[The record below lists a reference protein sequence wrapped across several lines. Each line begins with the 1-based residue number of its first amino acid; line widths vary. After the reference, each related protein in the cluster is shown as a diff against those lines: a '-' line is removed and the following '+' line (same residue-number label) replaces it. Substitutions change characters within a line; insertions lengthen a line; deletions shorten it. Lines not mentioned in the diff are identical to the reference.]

1 MFQNNRLSK
10 ESRKVFSVTLAARI
24 ELVKITPTLMK
35 LIGDVFLNST
45 GVWAKEF
52 VMSNVNVCLIGQ
64 KFMGRAHSNAYLKA
78 AKFFDLPSEP
88 VMHTIVARNLP
99 SLEAFAK
106 KWGWRH
112 ATTDWKKAVTD
123 PEINLVDV
131 TTPNNKHMDF
141 VLAALEAGKHV
152 ACEKPLA
159 ATLDDA
165 RTMRDA
171 ARKARKCKTFVWY
184 NYRRVGAVAA
194 AYNLAREGRLGR
206 VYHVRAFYL
215 QGWASSP
222 SIPLVWRFDKAQ
234 AGSGSLGDLGAHV
247 IDMARFITGDE
258 ILEIT
263 GAITE
268 TFVKERILPDSE
280 GGAGLASGAKATG
293 KKGKVTVDD
302 AVVAIGKMKSGAIFT
317 LEATRFATGR
327 ENKNGIEIN
336 GEKGSVY
343 FDFEDLNNLYYFDST
358 APREVQGWT
367 KIQASVPG
375 VHPYQGN
382 YWPTAH
388 PLGYE
393 HAFVNQAVDMFRIIG
408 GEKPEVPLPDFADAF
423 ETQRVLEAVELSARN
438 HAIVKLSE
446 IK

>member
-1 MFQNNRLSK
+1 MK
-10 ESRKVFSVTLAARI
+10 TLN
-24 ELVKITPTLMK
+24 L
-35 LIGDVFLNST
+35 
-45 GVWAKEF
+45 
-52 VMSNVNVCLIGQ
+52 CLIGQ

-78 AKFFDLPSEP
+78 GKFFDLPVKP
-88 VMHTIVARNLP
+88 VMHTIVARDMT
-99 SLEAFAK
+99 SLERFADR
-106 KWGWRH
+106 WGWKR
-112 ATTDWKKAVTD
+112 ATSDWKQAVTD
-123 PEINLVDV
+123 PEIALVDV
-131 TTPNNKHMDF
+131 TTPNNKHKDF

-165 RTMRDA
+165 RAMRDA
-171 ARKARKCKTFVWY
+171 AKKAKMSRTFVWY
-184 NYRRVGAVAA
+184 NYRRVPAVAT
-194 AYNLAREGRLGR
+194 AYRLAREGRLGR

-222 SIPLVWRFDKAQ
+222 DIPLVWRFDKSQ

-258 ILEIT
+258 FAEVT
-263 GAITE
+263 GALSE
-268 TFVKERILPDSE
+268 TFIKERTIPSGA
-280 GGAGLASGAKATG
+280 GGAGIASGAKGTG

-302 AVVAIGKMKSGAIFT
+302 AILAIGRMKSGSVFS

-327 ENKNGIEIN
+327 ENQNGVEIN
-336 GEKGSVY
+336 GEKGSIY
-343 FDFEDLNNLYYFDST
+343 FNFEDLNNLYYFDSR
-358 APREVQGWT
+358 ADRAVQGWT

-375 VHPYQGN
+375 VHPYQGA

-393 HAFVNQAVDMFRIIG
+393 HAFVNQAVDMLRVIG
-408 GEKPEVPLPDFADAF
+408 NERPEVPLPDFADAF
-423 ETQRVLEAVELSARN
+423 ETQRALEAIEISARDRTTVN
-438 HAIVKLSE
+438 MSE